1 MMTKMKNSFE
11 DAAKRD
17 QKVMVE
23 QLADNVTLYCGD
35 SAEVLPTL
43 KKAHK
48 IDAVVTDP
56 PYGISMDKRNDSE
69 ANQKHGWSNF
79 AGVPQ
84 GWDKKRPPQKLIQDI
99 VGLGKPTIIWGGN
112 YFIDWLAAGTKW
124 LIWDKM
130 QEDFSL
136 ADAELAWCSFDGAIR
151 RIGVSRG
158 HALQDGKEHPTQK
171 SLKVM
176 QWCIDQQLPDPK
188 AKIILDPFCGSGTT
202 GVAAVSLGRG
212 FVGIEKEPHYFEV
225 SLRRIKK
232 ELSQDKLF

>member
-1 MMTKMKNSFE
+1 MSK
-11 DAAKRD
+11 AP
-17 QKVMVE
+17 QKKATRCE
-23 QLADNVTLYCGD
+23 QLAENVTLYCGD
-35 SAEVLPTL
+35 SAEILPGI
-43 KKAHK
+43 KAKHK

-56 PYGISMDKRNDSE
+56 PYAVNADKHRTLKEGDGWTNYHE
-69 ANQKHGWSNF
+69 AGT
-79 AGVPQ
+79 
-84 GWDKKRPPQKLIQDI
+84 WDKERPPEALIRTI
-99 VGLGKPTIIWGGN
+99 VQLGKPTIIWGGN
-112 YFIDWLAAGTKW
+112 YFIDWLATNSGKASQQNKW

-136 ADAELAWCSFDGAIR
+136 ADAELAWCSFGGAIR

-176 QWCIDQQLPDPK
+176 QWCIDQLPEPSK
-188 AKIILDPFCGSGTT
+188 VKVILDPFMGSGTT
-202 GVAAVSLGRG
+202 GVAATSLKRG
-212 FVGIEKEPHYFEV
+212 FVGIEREPYYFEV

>member
-1 MMTKMKNSFE
+1 MTKVRK
-11 DAAKRD
+11 
-17 QKVMVE
+17 E
-23 QLADNVTLYCGD
+23 QLTDNVTLYCGD
-35 SAEVLPTL
+35 SAELLPAVRR
-43 KKAHK
+43 AHK
-48 IDAVVTDP
+48 IDATVTDP
-56 PYGISMDKRNDSE
+56 PYGISADRHRDSQ
-69 ANQKHGWSNF
+69 ANGWTDHGM
-79 AGVPQ
+79 AE
-84 GWDKKRPPQKLIQDI
+84 GWDTKRPPETLIRAI
-99 VGLGKPTIIWGGN
+99 VGMGKPTIIWGGN
-112 YFIDWLAAGTKW
+112 YFIDWLPPGTKW

-136 ADAELAWCSFDGAIR
+136 ADAELAWCSFEGAIR

-176 QWCIDQQLPDPK
+176 QWCIDQQLPDKP
-188 AKIILDPFCGSGTT
+188 KIILDPFMGSGTT

-212 FVGIEKEPHYFEV
+212 FVGIEREPHYFEV

>member
-1 MMTKMKNSFE
+1 MKN
-11 DAAKRD
+11 AKTMAVR
-17 QKVMVE
+17 VE
-23 QLADNVTLYCGD
+23 HLAENVVLYCGD
-35 SAEVLPTL
+35 SAQVLRE
-43 KKAHK
+43 HK
-48 IDAVVTDP
+48 IKCDAVVTDP
-56 PYGISMDKRNDSE
+56 PYGINAERIRGSE
-69 ANQKHGWSNF
+69 ANGWTDF
-79 AGVPQ
+79 TGAPQ
-84 GWDKKRPPQKLIQDI
+84 GWDKDRPPESLIRT
-99 VGLGKPTIIWGGN
+99 VLALGKPTIVWGGN
-112 YFIDWLAAGTKW
+112 YFVDWLSAASKTQQNKW

-136 ADAELAWCSFDGAIR
+136 ADAELAWCSFEGAIR

-176 QWCIDQQLPDPK
+176 QWCIEQLPNSK
-188 AKIILDPFCGSGTT
+188 KGQVILDPFCGSGTT

-212 FVGIEKEPHYFEV
+212 FVGIEREPHYFEV

>member
-1 MMTKMKNSFE
+1 MKKPATKQP
-11 DAAKRD
+11 AVRR
-17 QKVMVE
+17 E
-23 QLADNVTLYCGD
+23 QLAENVVLYCGD
-35 SAEVLPTL
+35 SAQVLATE
-43 KKAHK
+43 K
-48 IDAVVTDP
+48 IKCDAVVTDP
-56 PYGISMDKRNDSE
+56 PYGVNMDKRDSSE
-69 ANQKHGWSNF
+69 NAQKHGWSNF
-79 AGVPQ
+79 ANAPQ
-84 GWDKKRPPQKLIQDI
+84 GWDKEHPPEALIKKI

-112 YFIDWLAAGTKW
+112 YFVDWLSSTTKTQQNKW

-176 QWCIDQQLPDPK
+176 QWCIQQLPAPEP
-188 AKIILDPFCGSGTT
+188 KIIFDPFCGSGTT

-212 FVGIEKEPHYFEV
+212 FVGIEREPHYFEV

>member
-1 MMTKMKNSFE
+1 MTLRK
-11 DAAKRD
+11 
-17 QKVMVE
+17 E

-35 SAEVLPTL
+35 SAEILPTL
-43 KKAHK
+43 KKHSV
-48 IDAVVTDP
+48 DAVVTDP
-56 PYGISMDKRNDSE
+56 PYGINAERIRGS
-69 ANQKHGWSNF
+69 QKNGWTDF
-79 AGVPQ
+79 TGAPQ
-84 GWDKKRPPQKLIQDI
+84 GWDAKRPPETLIRAI

-112 YFIDWLAAGTKW
+112 YFIDWLQPNTKW

-176 QWCIDQQLPDPK
+176 QWCIDLQLPDK
-188 AKIILDPFCGSGTT
+188 AKVILDPFMGSGTT
-202 GVAAVSLGRG
+202 GVAAASLGRG
-212 FVGIEKEPHYFEV
+212 FVGIEREPHYFDV
-225 SLRRIKK
+225 SVRRIQK
-232 ELSQDKLF
+232 ELSQTKLFF

>member
-1 MMTKMKNSFE
+1 MKIKSE
-11 DAAKRD
+11 K
-17 QKVMVE
+17 
-23 QLADNVTLYCGD
+23 LADNVTIYCGD
-35 SAEVLPTL
+35 SEELLPVI

-56 PYGISMDKRNDSE
+56 PYGINAERIRRSE
-69 ANQKHGWSNF
+69 KYGWTDFTDAS
-79 AGVPQ
+79 Q
-84 GWDKKRPPQKLIQDI
+84 GWDKERPKESLIKAILQI
-99 VGLGKPTIIWGGN
+99 GKPTIVWGGN
-112 YFIDWLAAGTKW
+112 YFIDWLGAASKGLQQNKW

-130 QEDFSL
+130 QEEFSL

-158 HALQDGKEHPTQK
+158 HAMQDGKEHPTQK

-188 AKIILDPFCGSGTT
+188 PKVILDPFMGSGTT

-212 FVGIEKEPHYFEV
+212 FVGIEREPHYFEV
-225 SLRRIKK
+225 SKRRIKK